1 MKRRRRGGPFKSRE
15 EEEEEECG
23 FQEELHRR
31 LCSNAGSRSWLPRR
45 VFIRLQEGTRKKRK
59 REREKSRNKGSLTEE
74 EEEEERARDPREVQM
89 FRKLY
94 KCSSLRFRK
103 LLLYCSNMCVQ
114 KMAVCTHRS
123 QPFYRMVLFDI

>member
-1 MKRRRRGGPFKSRE
+1 MDFRRSCTAVSALMQVPGAGYRDGFLSGCRKEPERRE
-15 EEEEEECG
+15 
-23 FQEELHRR
+23 
-31 LCSNAGSRSWLPRR
+31 
-45 VFIRLQEGTRKKRK
+45 

-74 EEEEERARDPREVQM
+74 EEEEEGARDPREVQM

-114 KMAVCTHRS
+114 KMAVCTYRS